1 MDMNNH
7 SRRTF
12 LKSVG
17 LTTGGL
23 AMNGLET
30 NLNAL
35 DSASLNQS
43 IDQSADQSLTLSDR
57 DIRETI
63 SQSDLMYSSPVPR
76 SEEGIPV
83 GNGRMGSL
91 VWTTPGQLHFQI
103 NRVDV
108 YPSNCTSNSFFQA
121 HEDYC
126 GGCAFLDID
135 FGEDSFPETGFRQHL
150 SIYDGNLS
158 IDAQGLSIRITP
170 SASQD
175 VIAVEVDD
183 HRTTGAAVS
192 ATLRMLRY
200 ETRYFGAQS
209 ESLALDHMVKVQ
221 HRSHTAT
228 SQLITREDAI
238 ALAQDFR
245 EGTHC
250 CKSAVAVG
258 FEGRQGRT
266 QIVNETD
273 VRLTAIGKG
282 KTIILIASAATFDQ
296 DSDVTAAA
304 FQDLDSA
311 RTKGSAALTQESQD
325 WWRTFWSRS
334 FVQLH
339 NGDGVADFVQ
349 QNYHYFL
356 YLMAATSRGKL
367 PPKFNGML
375 WNTGGDQRAWG
386 SQHWFMNLSCYY
398 EALPATGRFELM
410 DPMYDMY
417 SGMLDS
423 CGRAARQQW
432 GSQGIYIPETVHFD
446 GLEELPETIATEMR
460 ELYLLQRPWEQRSEQ
475 FQQFP
480 QTKLSQSSRWNWI
493 VSGKF
498 ENGRYEITER
508 GFGPYGPTS
517 HMLSSQAKVAILYWQ
532 RYEYTL
538 DREWLRDRAYP
549 LLRGVVEFYRNFPNL
564 KKDVDGKYHIHWT
577 NSGEPV
583 FGARDS
589 IEDICAIRS
598 TTAALLRASEILD
611 VDQDMQPVWR
621 EFLEHLAPLP
631 TSDHQD
637 ALHPADYQGPR
648 IFVSGLKPAVKADRT
663 PNGWMQD
670 INSLPIWFFDLCN
683 AESLDR
689 EMFAVAQASFD
700 RFLHDGLRPE
710 MPVGGMSMLGIAAA
724 SLGRADAI
732 EILLPNQMRAFPV
745 QRSATYKKA
754 AQLEN
759 RMTLLEG
766 AQSLGAEH
774 LGRAAEAMHRAL
786 IQSNPPEPG
795 GEPILHLFPAW
806 PLQWDARFTLSARG
820 GFVVTA
826 SIKNGTVRVIELR
839 SMAGSSCRLR
849 NPFHDGVVL
858 FRNGREAEHLRGSLL
873 EFKTNQGEQIL
884 VKSKA

>member
-1 MDMNNH
+1 MGMNDH

-17 LTTGGL
+17 LTTGSL
-23 AMNGLET
+23 AMNGLGT
-30 NLNAL
+30 NLEAL
-35 DSASLNQS
+35 NGATPDRS
-43 IDQSADQSLTLSDR
+43 IDQSLSLPES
-57 DIRETI
+57 DIREI
-63 SQSDLMYSSPVPR
+63 VSQSNLMYSHPVPR

-91 VWTTPGQLHFQI
+91 VWTTPSQLRFQI

-108 YPSNCTSNSFFQA
+108 YPSNCTSNSFFQS

-135 FGEDSFPETGFRQHL
+135 FGDGSFPETGFHQQL

-158 IDAQGLSIRITP
+158 IDAQGLSIRVTP
-170 SASQD
+170 STSQD
-175 VIAVEVDD
+175 VIAIEVEDN
-183 HRTTGAAVS
+183 RATSAAVS

-200 ETRYFGAQS
+200 ETRFLGAQS
-209 ESLALDHMVKVQ
+209 EGLALDHIVKVE
-221 HRSHTAT
+221 HRSHTAA

-238 ALAQDFR
+238 ALTQDFR
-245 EGTHC
+245 EGTYC
-250 CKSAVAVG
+250 CKSAVAAG
-258 FEGRQGRT
+258 FEGRPGRA

-273 VRLTAIGKG
+273 VRLTAAGKG
-282 KTIILIASAATFDQ
+282 KMTIFIASAATFDQ
-296 DSDVTAAA
+296 DADVAVSA
-304 FQDLDSA
+304 FQNLDSA
-311 RTKGSAALTQESQD
+311 RARGSAALAHESQD

-339 NGDGVADFVQ
+339 SEDGTADFVQ

-367 PPKFNGML
+367 PVKFNGML

-410 DPMYDMY
+410 DPMFDMY
-417 SGMLDS
+417 SGMLNA
-423 CGRAARQQW
+423 CERAARQQW
-432 GSQGIYIPETVHFD
+432 GAQGIYIPETVFFD
-446 GLEELPETIATEMR
+446 GLEELPEAIATEMR
-460 ELYLLQRPWEQRSEQ
+460 ELYLLQKPWEQHSEQ
-475 FQQFP
+475 FHEFAL
-480 QTKLSQSSRWNWI
+480 TKLSHSSRWNWI

-508 GFGPYGPTS
+508 GSGPYGPTS

-549 LLRGVVEFYRNFPNL
+549 LLRGVVEFYRSFPNL
-564 KKDVDGKYHIHWT
+564 KKDVDGKYHINWS

-589 IEDICAIRS
+589 IEDICAIKS
-598 TTAALLRASEILD
+598 TTAALLRASEI
-611 VDQDMQPVWR
+611 VDADQEMRPVWR
-621 EFLEHLAPLP
+621 EFLDHLAPLP
-631 TSDHQD
+631 TSDLPD
-637 ALHPADYQGPR
+637 ALRAADYQGPR

-670 INSLPIWFFDLCN
+670 INSLPVWFFDLCN
-683 AESLDR
+683 VESEDR
-689 EMFAVAQASFD
+689 EMLAVAQASFD

-710 MPVGGMSMLGIAAA
+710 MPVGGMSMLGIGAA

-754 AQLEN
+754 ARLEN

-766 AQSLGAEH
+766 MQALGAEH

-795 GEPILHLFPAW
+795 GAPVLHLFPAW
-806 PLQWDARFTLSARG
+806 PLHWDARFTLSARG

-826 SIKNGTVRVIELR
+826 SIRNGAVNLVELQ
-839 SMAGSSCRLR
+839 SMAGSFCRLR
-849 NPFHDGVVL
+849 NPFHDGAVL
-858 FRNGREAEHLRGSLL
+858 VRNGREAEHLRGPLL
-873 EFKTNQGEQIL
+873 EFKTNQGEQIR
-884 VKSKA
+884 VKSEA